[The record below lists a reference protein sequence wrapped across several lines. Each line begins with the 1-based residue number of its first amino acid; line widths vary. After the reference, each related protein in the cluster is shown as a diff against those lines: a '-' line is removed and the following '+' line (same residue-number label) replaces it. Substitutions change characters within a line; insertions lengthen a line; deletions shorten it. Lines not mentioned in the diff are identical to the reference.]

1 MKFITHIGLL
11 IGLLLLIALLIWQG
25 ALDVVRL
32 IFTSGW
38 SLLWL
43 PLVWLPSFLPATE
56 GWRVLLRSR
65 KQPTFRHA
73 IMAMWMGRAVNN
85 LLPVAS
91 IGGEIAKARLISL
104 WGISGIDAAAS
115 VMVDKVVQAISV
127 VIWGLTGVCI
137 LLFTRQDNEL
147 AVYALIGF
155 LIVGCCAIGFLYAQK
170 AGLLSILTRLGGKL
184 IKTDIWKGVSLNAKE
199 IDGVIAE
206 MYRNMP
212 DILAGVFFRTVALI
226 LETAEVILACYLFG
240 HPISLLEAMMLKSLT
255 ATLRDIAFVIPNGYG
270 IQEGAYIVV
279 GSLVGLDANTALA
292 VALALR
298 IRDLLLDPAGLLYF
312 HQIEARQFSKSK
324 PA

>member
-1 MKFITHIGLL
+1 
-11 IGLLLLIALLIWQG
+11 
-25 ALDVVRL
+25 
-32 IFTSGW
+32 
-38 SLLWL
+38 
-43 PLVWLPSFLPATE
+43 
-56 GWRVLLRSR
+56 
-65 KQPTFRHA
+65 
-73 IMAMWMGRAVNN
+73 MAMWMGRAVNN